1 MSLKLFQKAGKEFIN
16 GIKTGTPIAIGY
28 IPGAAAFGILA
39 KTAGLNLWECLFM
52 STVVCAGASQYVALN
67 LLMAGTAFPEIVFAT
82 ALINLRHIMLSSALT
97 KRLESNIPALKKLFI
112 FSTITDE
119 NFSVAAMHTGR
130 FLPADF
136 VMGINTP
143 GLFTWIAGSG
153 LGWWGTIFLPEAL
166 QSCMGIA
173 IYALFTALLIPAVK
187 RSRAALAVSG
197 TAIVLS
203 GLTRLTPVSDYLNR
217 GISIMLVTIIAA
229 SAGAYLYPVRR
240 HSTDHE

>member
-1 MSLKLFQKAGKEFIN
+1 MSFSFSDKTAKEFFN

-39 KTAGLNLWECLFM
+39 KTASLTLWECLFM
-52 STVVCAGASQYVALN
+52 STTVCAGASQYVALN
-67 LLMAGTAFPEIVFAT
+67 LLMAGTAFPEIVLAT

-97 KRLESNIPALKKLFI
+97 KRLESNIPALKKFCI

-119 NFSVAAMHTGR
+119 NFSVAAMHSGR
-130 FLPADF
+130 MLPADF

-153 LGWWGTIFLPEAL
+153 LGWWGTLFLPEAL

-173 IYALFTALLIPAVK
+173 IYALFTALLIPAAK
-187 RSRAALAVSG
+187 RSRAALVVSG

-203 GLTRLTPVSDYLNR
+203 GLVRLTPVSQYLNR
-217 GISIMLVTIIAA
+217 GISIMLVTLVAA
-229 SAGAYLYPVRR
+229 ALGAYLYPVRR
-240 HSTDHE
+240 YSSEHE